1 MGRLRA
7 HACEAGAVTAAGN
20 AGLSSSPGPSSPV
33 RSLGLW
39 WVRRDMRLDDN
50 EALTSAVRHADAT
63 LAVHILDPRD
73 LLPRRPRSEGG
84 LGVPKLGPPRA
95 K

>member
-1 MGRLRA
+1 
-7 HACEAGAVTAAGN
+7 
-20 AGLSSSPGPSSPV
+20 
-33 RSLGLW
+33 
-39 WVRRDMRLDDN
+39 MRLDDN